1 MLTIVMASLFA
12 AASDSVPVKAASL
25 DKNPVRYCRPLM
37 IGISRS
43 NDVYICRSKA
53 GWAQWDSCTGATRYC
68 TPAQKASI
76 GGYTAFPLNEDSR
89 IVCRV
94 LKATGSRLSAQRTCL
109 PQREWQ
115 RMWDNSR
122 ETMTGLQDRH
132 STRPPQ
138 GQ

>member
-1 MLTIVMASLFA
+1 MLTIVMASLLA
-12 AASDSVPVKAASL
+12 AASDPVPVEAASL
-25 DKNPVRYCRPLM
+25 DNQPVRHCRPLM

-43 NDVYICRSKA
+43 EDVYICRSKTQ
-53 GWAQWDSCTGATRYC
+53 WKKWDSCTGATRFC
-68 TPAQKASI
+68 SQAEKASL
-76 GGYTAFPLNEDSR
+76 GGYTAFPLTEDSR

-115 RMWDNSR
+115 RMWDNSS
-122 ETMTGLQDRH
+122 ETMSGLQNKH
-132 STRPPQ
+132 SNRPRE